1 MLWPDTINY
10 TKTTYFAHIV
20 NTNKKMRYDVLK
32 NQIISILSTITAK
45 VAIPKFESSKIATDC
60 TELGKLEKKPKKKKM
75 HYPYKITEFIKWMN
89 QQEIP
94 YIRIPDTTN
103 FLILVA
109 SGDYHYLSIEF
120 RYMTDAYF
128 KTNMKHF
135 KVKRYKCESS
145 AQAVVKTN
153 RYLRLENVN

>member
-1 MLWPDTINY
+1 
-10 TKTTYFAHIV
+10 
-20 NTNKKMRYDVLK
+20 MRYDVLK

-109 SGDYHYLSIEF
+109 SGEYHYLSIEF
-120 RYMTDAYF
+120 RYMNDTYF
-128 KTNMKHF
+128 QEKMKYF
-135 KVKRYKCESS
+135 KVKRHLVESTM
-145 AQAVVKTN
+145 QAKSKVNKYMKLT
-153 RYLRLENVN
+153 NVNL

>member
-1 MLWPDTINY
+1 
-10 TKTTYFAHIV
+10 
-20 NTNKKMRYDVLK
+20 MRYDVLK
-32 NQIISILSTITAK
+32 NLVTVIQSTIIAR
-45 VAIPKFESSKIATDC
+45 VATKQSELSKIATGLLGRA
-60 TELGKLEKKPKKKKM
+60 ELPQKPKRKKM
-75 HYPYKITEFIKWMN
+75 QYPAKVTQYLKWLSDRD
-89 QQEIP
+89 IP
-94 YIRIPDTTN
+94 FIRIQDTQS
-103 FLILVA
+103 FLILLA
-109 SGDYHYLSIEF
+109 KGDYHYLSIEF